1 MLHVFAYKSQKSL
14 YKSGE
19 KTLNIRY
26 LIHKGL
32 ALILTLVISYVPI
45 ILSSTSLEIKNVLE
59 NSEIIFSLIALLAIC
74 MFDVLEANF
83 KDTTLILCSFV
94 IWFIIII
101 IGMVVYIY
109 QSRTPDNT
117 YWKTNLT
124 CIIASIIMYFI
135 YYGAI
140 ALNKKGTSNNG

>member
-1 MLHVFAYKSQKSL
+1 M
-14 YKSGE
+14 
-19 KTLNIRY
+19 NIRY

-45 ILSSTSLEIKNVLE
+45 ILNSTSLGVKNVLE
-59 NSEIIFSLIALLAIC
+59 NGEIIFSLIALLSIC

-101 IGMVVYIY
+101 IGMIVYVY
-109 QSRTPDNT
+109 QSRTPDST

-124 CIIASIIMYFI
+124 CLIASIIMYFI

-140 ALNKKGTSNNG
+140 ALKKKGTTDND

>member
-1 MLHVFAYKSQKSL
+1 M
-14 YKSGE
+14 
-19 KTLNIRY
+19 NIRY

-32 ALILTLVISYVPI
+32 ALILTLAISYVPI
-45 ILSSTSLEIKNVLE
+45 ILNSTSLGIKNVLE
-59 NSEIIFSLIALLAIC
+59 NGEIIFSLIALLAIC

-101 IGMVVYIY
+101 IGMIVYVY
-109 QSRTPDNT
+109 QSRTPDST

-124 CIIASIIMYFI
+124 CLIASIIMYFT

-140 ALNKKGTSNNG
+140 ALKKKGTTDND